1 MHRNIPNTP
10 NSELKL
16 PRNLCVS
23 RIPRGEM
30 FEDRL
35 ILSMEGEIPIILTA
49 AQEEMIRRAVRK
61 AGV

>member
-1 MHRNIPNTP
+1 MERTP
-10 NSELKL
+10 KGELKL
-16 PRNLCVS
+16 PRNLRVS

-35 ILSMEGEIPIILTA
+35 TLSMEGETPIILTA
-49 AQEEMIRRAVRK
+49 RQEEMIRRAVRR